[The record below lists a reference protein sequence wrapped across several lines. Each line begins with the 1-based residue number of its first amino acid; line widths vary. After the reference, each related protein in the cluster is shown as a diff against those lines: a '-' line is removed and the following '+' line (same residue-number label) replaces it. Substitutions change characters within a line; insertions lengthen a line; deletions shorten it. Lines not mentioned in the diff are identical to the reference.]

1 MLAVRAARD
10 TLALYRCVQMIRI
23 SFQEKQAREL
33 GYVDVRCPAIG
44 GVSSGF
50 RCRRIPL
57 GKMEGY
63 MGILDGFKLDG
74 QVAVVTGA
82 GRGIGEGIA
91 LGLAEAGADV
101 VVAARRTQEIEA
113 VAEKI
118 RATGRRAMAITC
130 DVMEIEQVQMLAART
145 FEEMGAL
152 NCWVSNAGGADDRV
166 PRTLLE
172 MPERQWDFQMNL
184 NLKAVWTGAQAA
196 GSIMQDNGGG
206 SIINISSQ
214 AANRASPNNGPYAV
228 AKSGVNNLTQTLAV
242 EMAPLGIRVNSV
254 SPGPIPTEVFLEF
267 TKMSEE
273 DIPNMG
279 KMFGVPLGRVG
290 TPEDIAPAVVYLAS
304 SASSWM
310 TGQDVVINGGL

>member
-1 MLAVRAARD
+1 MSIID
-10 TLALYRCVQMIRI
+10 
-23 SFQEKQAREL
+23 SFR
-33 GYVDVRCPAIG
+33 
-44 GVSSGF
+44 
-50 RCRRIPL
+50 
-57 GKMEGY
+57 
-63 MGILDGFKLDG
+63 LDG
-74 QVAVVTGA
+74 QVAVVTGG

-101 VVAARRTQEIEA
+101 VVAARRTNEIEA
-113 VAEKI
+113 VAEKV
-118 RATGRRAMAITC
+118 RAFGRRALAITT
-130 DVMEIEQVQMLAART
+130 DMMEIEQVQALAEKTASDLGGLT
-145 FEEMGAL
+145 
-152 NCWVSNAGGADDRV
+152 CWVSNAGGADDRV
-166 PRTLLE
+166 PRTFLD
-172 MPERQWDFQMNL
+172 MPESQWDFQMNL

-196 GSIMQDNGGG
+196 GNIMKDNGGG
-206 SIINISSQ
+206 TIINISSQ

-267 TKMSEE
+267 TQMTEA
-273 DIPNMG
+273 DIPKMG

-304 SASSWM
+304 PASSWM

>member
-1 MLAVRAARD
+1 MSIID
-10 TLALYRCVQMIRI
+10 
-23 SFQEKQAREL
+23 SFR
-33 GYVDVRCPAIG
+33 
-44 GVSSGF
+44 
-50 RCRRIPL
+50 
-57 GKMEGY
+57 
-63 MGILDGFKLDG
+63 LDG
-74 QVAVVTGA
+74 QVAVVTGG

-101 VVAARRTQEIEA
+101 VVAARRTNEIEA
-113 VAEKI
+113 VAEKV
-118 RATGRRAMAITC
+118 RALGRRALAITT
-130 DVMEIEQVQMLAART
+130 DMMEIEQVQALAEKTASDLGGLT
-145 FEEMGAL
+145 
-152 NCWVSNAGGADDRV
+152 CWVSNAGGADDRV
-166 PRTLLE
+166 PRTFLD
-172 MPERQWDFQMNL
+172 MPESQWDFQMNL

-196 GSIMQDNGGG
+196 GNIMKDNGGG
-206 SIINISSQ
+206 TIINISSQ

-267 TKMSEE
+267 TQMTEA
-273 DIPNMG
+273 DIPKMG

-304 SASSWM
+304 PASSWM